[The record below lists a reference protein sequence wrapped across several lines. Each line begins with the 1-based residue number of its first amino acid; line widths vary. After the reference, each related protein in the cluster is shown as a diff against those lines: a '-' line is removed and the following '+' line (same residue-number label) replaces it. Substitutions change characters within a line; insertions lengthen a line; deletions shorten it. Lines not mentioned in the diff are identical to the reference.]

1 MEHGTTTTGEGDKDD
16 DGIEI
21 ASGGDDL
28 SVFKNQASVLTQ
40 QGQIDG
46 NEDNAV
52 KEEKKQEEIKQE
64 VRSSGRKREGSPPIS
79 TMTAKREIR
88 EKLHALE
95 SCARCQK
102 CEWKEGHTKGC
113 KECLKQYYGELRL
126 TRENLQFYSRLI
138 SCDQSGKRTRSATGE
153 SVEGKVPWTYKAGGN

>member
-1 MEHGTTTTGEGDKDD
+1 MALQKLPSQCDGGET
-16 DGIEI
+16 
-21 ASGGDDL
+21 S
-28 SVFKNQASVLTQ
+28 T
-40 QGQIDG
+40 
-46 NEDNAV
+46 
-52 KEEKKQEEIKQE
+52 EKKQEEIKQEECAGECAPRE

-95 SCARCQK
+95 SCASCQK
-102 CEWKEGHTKGC
+102 CDWKDGGTKGC
-113 KECLKQYYGELRL
+113 KECLRQYYGDLRL
-126 TRENLQFYSRLI
+126 TRENLQYYSQII